1 MEEEWPRVGW
11 REEGSA
17 MWVSYSMRRWLKAL
31 R

>member
-11 REEGSA
+11 REEGRA
-17 MWVSYSMRRWLKAL
+17 MWVSYSTRRWLKAL